1 MRLFAPNELHSDL
14 TSPKGPKTQYKGW
27 KKKIEEQQTK
37 KRDCNRK
44 INNWHS
50 FLFS

>member
-27 KKKIEEQQTK
+27 KKKDRRAANEE
-37 KRDCNRK
+37 KR
-44 INNWHS
+44 
-50 FLFS
+50 L